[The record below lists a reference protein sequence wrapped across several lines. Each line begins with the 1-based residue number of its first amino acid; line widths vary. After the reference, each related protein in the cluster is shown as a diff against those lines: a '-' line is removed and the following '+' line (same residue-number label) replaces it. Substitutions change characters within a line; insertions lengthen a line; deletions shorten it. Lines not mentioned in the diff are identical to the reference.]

1 MNRQEFMNRLREALK
16 KLPDN
21 EKQAALDYY
30 TEYFDEA
37 GPENEQQVVD
47 SLGAPEQ
54 VAAEIYANTAIK
66 SMEKP
71 GNAAK
76 KGASVVWLILLA
88 IFASPIALPVAI
100 ALAAVL
106 LALIVSLFAV
116 VVALF
121 VAAVALVA
129 AGIAAPFAMGGFLG
143 GFGGAAAGFGISL
156 LIIGAGVA
164 CCVFVIWISKLAF
177 KGIAK
182 LFSKTITGRKE
193 K

>member
-1 MNRQEFMNRLREALK
+1 MNRQEFMSRLRDALK

-37 GPENEQQVVD
+37 GPENEQQVAD
-47 SLGAPEQ
+47 SLGSPDQ

-66 SMEKP
+66 GMEKP

-76 KGASVVWLILLA
+76 KGASTVWLILLA

-106 LALIVSLFAV
+106 LALIVSLFAIV
-116 VVALF
+116 IALF

-129 AGIAAPFAMGGFLG
+129 AGIAAPFAGGFIG
-143 GFGGAAAGFGISL
+143 GFGGTAAGIGISL
-156 LIIGAGVA
+156 LVIGAGVA
-164 CCVFVIWISKLAF
+164 CCAFVIWISKLAF